1 MANAVSHDQNFKNLI
16 LDYPREALAFFA
28 PTEAPAL
35 DDDVRIVPARQEQL
49 KERLGDRWRELDVPL
64 LVEWR
69 DGRRDA
75 VLFALEEES
84 DRRRFSPHR
93 LAHYCL
99 DLAELFGTDRV
110 VPVAIFLRAGPQ
122 SGPLVL
128 GTERRRYLTFDHLAL
143 SLGELRAEDWR
154 DSANLVARVNLP
166 NMRIATDRVDIYAH
180 AVRGLLELEPDGDRR
195 AKYTEFI
202 DIYAA
207 LTDNEFRR
215 YQREHPEENS
225 TMAGVIQRAREEGV
239 RQGMERGAHRR
250 GSARRRESSR
260 GRARKACGRA
270 WNGAWNGACSRA
282 WNGGA
287 SRESGR
293 CWSACSGGGSVA
305 CRRRRRG
312 GWTRRRRPTW
322 RHGPRT
328 SSTPAPSTRSS
339 ASRSLRRDRYPWPM
353 KVAINGCGIAGPA
366 LAWRSRQPSTR
377 SCASS

>member
-28 PTEAPAL
+28 PSEAPAP

-84 DRRRFSPHR
+84 DRRRFSAHR

-110 VPVAIFLRAGPQ
+110 VPVAIFLRAGPR

-143 SLGELRAEDWR
+143 SLGELRAEDWQ

-215 YQREHPEENS
+215 YQREHPEEGS
-225 TMAGVIQRAREEGV
+225 TMAGVIHRAREEGVQQGMERGRIEGERAAAGVIQRAREEGV
-239 RQGMERGAHRR
+239 QQGMERGMERGMQRGMERGRVEGERAVLERLLRR
-250 GSARRRESSR
+250 RFGRLPPATARRLDQASPADLE
-260 GRARKACGRA
+260 A
-270 WNGAWNGACSRA
+270 WAEN
-282 WNGGA
+282 
-287 SRESGR
+287 
-293 CWSACSGGGSVA
+293 V
-305 CRRRRRG
+305 
-312 GWTRRRRPTW
+312 
-322 RHGPRT
+322 
-328 SSTPAPSTRSS
+328 
-339 ASRSLRRDRYPWPM
+339 LD
-353 KVAINGCGIAGPA
+353 AGT
-366 LAWRSRQPSTR
+366 LDEVFG
-377 SCASS
+377 

>member
-16 LDYPREALAFFA
+16 LDYPREALAFFV
-28 PTEAPAL
+28 PSEAPAP

-110 VPVAIFLRAGPQ
+110 VPVAIFLRAGPAP
-122 SGPLVL
+122 GPLAL
-128 GTERRRYLTFDHLAL
+128 GTERRTYLAFDHLAL
-143 SLGELRAEDWR
+143 SLGEMRAEDWR
-154 DSANLVARVNLP
+154 ESPNVVARVNLP

-215 YQREHPEENS
+215 YQREHPEESS

-239 RQGMERGAHRR
+239 QQGMQRGMERGMEQGMEQGMQRGMERGMQRGMEQGRVEGERAVLERQLRR
-250 GSARRRESSR
+250 RFGRLPPATARRLDQASPADLE
-260 GRARKACGRA
+260 A
-270 WNGAWNGACSRA
+270 WAEN
-282 WNGGA
+282 
-287 SRESGR
+287 
-293 CWSACSGGGSVA
+293 V
-305 CRRRRRG
+305 
-312 GWTRRRRPTW
+312 
-322 RHGPRT
+322 
-328 SSTPAPSTRSS
+328 
-339 ASRSLRRDRYPWPM
+339 LD
-353 KVAINGCGIAGPA
+353 AGT
-366 LAWRSRQPSTR
+366 LDEVFG
-377 SCASS
+377 

>member
-28 PTEAPAL
+28 PSEAPAP

-84 DRRRFSPHR
+84 ERRRFSAHR

-143 SLGELRAEDWR
+143 SLGELRAEDWQ

-166 NMRIATDRVDIYAH
+166 SMRIETDRVDIYAR
-180 AVRGLLELEPDGDRR
+180 AMRGLLELEPDGDRR

-215 YQREHPEENS
+215 YQREHPEESS

-239 RQGMERGAHRR
+239 RQGMERGRIEGERAAAGVIQRAREEGVQQGMERGMQQGMEQGMQQGMERGRIEGERAVLERLLRR
-250 GSARRRESSR
+250 RFGRLPPATARRLDQASPTDLE
-260 GRARKACGRA
+260 A
-270 WNGAWNGACSRA
+270 WAEN
-282 WNGGA
+282 
-287 SRESGR
+287 
-293 CWSACSGGGSVA
+293 V
-305 CRRRRRG
+305 
-312 GWTRRRRPTW
+312 
-322 RHGPRT
+322 
-328 SSTPAPSTRSS
+328 
-339 ASRSLRRDRYPWPM
+339 LD
-353 KVAINGCGIAGPA
+353 AGT
-366 LAWRSRQPSTR
+366 LDEVFG
-377 SCASS
+377 

>member
-28 PTEAPAL
+28 PAEAPSP

-49 KERLGDRWRELDVPL
+49 KERLGDRYRELDVPL

-110 VPVAIFLRAGPQ
+110 VPVAIFLR
-122 SGPLVL
+122 SGPESGLLAL
-128 GTERRRYLTFDHLAL
+128 GTERRTYLAFDHLAL
-143 SLGELRAEDWR
+143 SLAELRAEDWR
-154 DSANLVARVNLP
+154 DSGNLVARVNLP
-166 NMRIATDRVDIYAH
+166 NMRIETDRVDVYAR
-180 AVRGLLELEPDGDRR
+180 AVRGLLELEPDGNRR

-215 YQREHPEENS
+215 YQREHPEESS

-239 RQGMERGAHRR
+239 RQGRIEGERAVAGVIQRAREEGVQRGMEQGMQRGMEQGRVEGERAVLERLLRR
-250 GSARRRESSR
+250 RFGRLPPATARRLD
-260 GRARKACGRA
+260 RASPEDLEA
-270 WNGAWNGACSRA
+270 WAEN
-282 WNGGA
+282 
-287 SRESGR
+287 
-293 CWSACSGGGSVA
+293 V
-305 CRRRRRG
+305 
-312 GWTRRRRPTW
+312 
-322 RHGPRT
+322 
-328 SSTPAPSTRSS
+328 
-339 ASRSLRRDRYPWPM
+339 LD
-353 KVAINGCGIAGPA
+353 AGT
-366 LAWRSRQPSTR
+366 LDEVFG
-377 SCASS
+377 